1 MVNCIDTGTLN
12 KDLGFEIRMSD
23 QPGMILKMDN
33 RNIANNLVG
42 VIYSTAA

>member
-23 QPGMILKMDN
+23 QPGMILKMYN
-33 RNIANNLVG
+33 RNIINNLLA
-42 VIYSTAA
+42 VIYSIAA